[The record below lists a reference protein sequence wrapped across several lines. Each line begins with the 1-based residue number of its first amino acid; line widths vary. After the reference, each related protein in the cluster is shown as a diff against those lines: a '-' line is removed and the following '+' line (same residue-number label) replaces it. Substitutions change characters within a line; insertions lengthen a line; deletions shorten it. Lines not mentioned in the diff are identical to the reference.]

1 MHAACTCITTDKDLS
16 AGEIA
21 KAQAGGGRRR
31 KKKERDTG
39 FVSTIELVSTCLLT

>member
-21 KAQAGGGRRR
+21 KAQAGEEE
-31 KKKERDTG
+31 KERKRHRLRIDD
-39 FVSTIELVSTCLLT
+39 